1 MLGFCGEIKMPINNY
16 QDYLSQIS
24 LQNAE
29 NFQANITTQFTPA
42 RLILISRFFPTAAS
56 IPSSSIALDNTSLH
70 GINNNL
76 LGTSELLLLGG
87 QFNSPGTHTLILV
100 DLLNISGGLNAVL
113 TTEQTTNLPSAP
125 LTRYANG
132 EGVFA
137 GLIIWAITGGIV
149 STSSINYI
157 NQNNI
162 SERISPPISFPSST
176 GGSDRSPGRI
186 HLIPLAPGDTGV
198 REVKS
203 VTLSASTGTA
213 GNFGVALFKP
223 LAMMSVSF
231 SQPIDAVSTGGFT
244 GSLCKIFPDA
254 CLSVFLCP
262 GTGTQSVSGSLFF
275 GE

>member
-1 MLGFCGEIKMPINNY
+1 MPINNY

-29 NFQANITTQFTPA
+29 NFQANITTQIIAA
-42 RLILISRFFPTAAS
+42 RLILISRFFPTTAS

-87 QFNSPGTHTLILV
+87 EFNSLGTHTLILV
-100 DLLNISGGLNAVL
+100 DLLNISGGLNAIL

-125 LTRYANG
+125 LTRYVNG

-137 GLIIWAITGGIV
+137 GLITWATIGSTI

-157 NQNNI
+157 NQNGI
-162 SERISPPISFPSST
+162 SERISPPMSFSGST
-176 GGSDRSPGRI
+176 PDRAAGRI

-198 REVKS
+198 REVRS

-231 SQPIDAVSTGGFT
+231 SQPIDAVSTGGFI
-244 GSLCKIFPDA
+244 GSLCKTFPNA
-254 CLSVFLCP
+254 CLSIFLYP
-262 GTGTQSVSGSLFF
+262 GTGAHSVSGSLFF

>member
-1 MLGFCGEIKMPINNY
+1 MPINNY

-24 LQNAE
+24 PQNAE
-29 NFQANITTQFTPA
+29 HFQANITTQA
-42 RLILISRFFPTAAS
+42 NSSRLIFISRFFPTAAS

-87 QFNSPGTHTLILV
+87 QFNSLGTHTLILV

-137 GLIIWAITGGIV
+137 GLIIWTAIGGTV
-149 STSSINYI
+149 STASINYI
-157 NQNNI
+157 NQNGI
-162 SERISPPISFPSST
+162 SEQISPPISFPSST
-176 GGSDRSPGRI
+176 SGSDRSPGRT

-198 REVKS
+198 RQVKS
-203 VTLSASTGTA
+203 VTLSASTGTS

-231 SQPIDAVSTGGFT
+231 SQPIDAVSTGGFI
-244 GSLCKIFPDA
+244 GSLCKIFPNA

>member
-24 LQNAE
+24 LRNAE
-29 NFQANITTQFTPA
+29 NFQANITTQTMA
-42 RLILISRFFPTAAS
+42 AKLILISRFFPTTAS

-87 QFNSPGTHTLILV
+87 EFNSLGTHTLILV
-100 DLLNISGGLNAVL
+100 DLLNISGGLNAIL

-125 LTRYANG
+125 LTRYVNG

-137 GLIIWAITGGIV
+137 GLITWATTGSTI

-157 NQNNI
+157 NQNGI
-162 SERISPPISFPSST
+162 SEQISPPMSFSGSST
-176 GGSDRSPGRI
+176 SERVPGRI

-203 VTLSASTGTA
+203 VTLSATTGTA

-231 SQPIDAVSTGGFT
+231 SQPIDAVSTGGFI
-244 GSLCKIFPDA
+244 GSLCKIFPNA
-254 CLSVFLCP
+254 CLSIFLCP
-262 GTGTQSVSGSLFF
+262 GTGAQSVSGSLFF